1 MKSGYKE
8 SLDQYKD
15 LFNQP
20 TWADSMGDAFSS
32 AGKGSAKHPEDH
44 QANALLSGIGGGLKG
59 AANEQKRQQL
69 SPMLQQAGQ
78 ITAKAAEIEAQTQIA
93 TQSKMQVTQLFQQTA
108 APLAQLSQASLAG
121 DINASNQLAKGVYA
135 RFKQGLG
142 DSSMGDFDH
151 YNNGTIY
158 YENPES
164 GVIEGRNIIGLM
176 YQAGINPVE
185 IWGQDAQMVEVGLSA
200 GAKQNYENTEQMR
213 QLEMRSKQAD
223 IDNKYSQTNYH
234 NAQAG
239 KLENEMNAP
248 KEKYSKEILNNFAK
262 QNSEWVNATR
272 EEHRSLNKEAQAYED
287 IAKYIQAE
295 VDDGKTG
302 RAGSSILTQI
312 QRGLNNSNT
321 ESEKNQ
327 VLIQYASQPLMQG
340 LKRIYTGVTSDRD
353 IALFLEGIPSL
364 DKNAS
369 ASIQV
374 AKARA
379 KEIRQRLKEDE
390 VTREVL
396 ENDFGYSEPYNSLAV
411 QNKVKQRLNNTTQE
425 EDNSANDASNSQN
438 QDMVQVISPS
448 GTVGMIPKNSLP
460 AAQQKGYKIA
470 Q

>member
-15 LFNQP
+15 LVNQP
-20 TWADSMGDAFSS
+20 TWADGVGDAFSS

-151 YNNGTIY
+151 YHNGTIY

-176 YQAGINPVE
+176 YQAGISPLE
-185 IWGQDAQMVEVGLSA
+185 IWGQDAPMIEAGLSP
-200 GAKQNYENTEQMR
+200 GAKKNYEDSEKMR
-213 QLEMRSKQAD
+213 QLEMQGKQAD
-223 IDNKYSQTNYH
+223 IANKYSQTNYH

-239 KLENEMNAP
+239 KLENEMNNPGMSPEEYKANSQTAKFNRELIRDEIKP
-248 KEKYSKEILNNFAK
+248 AIKANEGILNAYEAVEDVIS
-262 QNSEWVNATR
+262 NSPGLVG
-272 EEHRSLNKEAQAYED
+272 SDYKAQAWR
-287 IAKYIQAE
+287 AFAQAWGMDE
-295 VDDGKTG
+295 NLDYANLKSVEFEKMLKP
-302 RAGSSILTQI
+302 ILGAQL
-312 QRGLNNSNT
+312 G
-321 ESEKNQ
+321 
-327 VLIQYASQPLMQG
+327 
-340 LKRIYTGVTSDRD
+340 
-353 IALFLEGIPSL
+353 
-364 DKNAS
+364 
-369 ASIQV
+369 
-374 AKARA
+374 
-379 KEIRQRLKEDE
+379 EDE
-390 VTREVL
+390 GKRVLSKFVSIERNPKAIKKFLDEEKPKVIEEIVRGNQQINAFNQASHANLYDNSIHQNIEQDKQDYMRTRRKSVTMIAPDGSTREVPKDQV
-396 ENDFGYSEPYNSLAV
+396 EIWR
-411 QNKVKQRLNNTTQE
+411 NKGA
-425 EDNSANDASNSQN
+425 SIANE
-438 QDMVQVISPS
+438 
-448 GTVGMIPKNSLP
+448 
-460 AAQQKGYKIA
+460 
-470 Q
+470 